1 MDNPLLNF
9 ETLPRFSAIEPQHV
23 VPAIESVLA
32 ANRDAIAR
40 LLETNDELTWDTLVQ
55 PLEDLADR
63 LARVWS
69 PVSHMNSV
77 VNSPALREAYN
88 TCLPLLSEYATELG
102 QNEALYQAYRSIAER
117 DDFMALHH
125 AQRKIV
131 ENALR
136 DFRLSGVALDR
147 ERKARY
153 KAIIQELSTLS
164 AKFEQNLLD
173 ATHAWSKLI
182 TERGLLGGLPESALA
197 QARQAAQR
205 KGEEGWL
212 FTLEFPSFNAVMSYA
227 DNRDLRREIYEAYV
241 TRASDTGPHAG
252 RWDNTPLMERILALR
267 HEEARLLGFSNFA
280 ERSLA
285 TKMASQTRQV
295 MDFLH
300 DLAQRTREHAHAELE
315 ELCTYARQQHGHD
328 EMEAWDVAY
337 FSEKLRQHRFTL
349 TQEEL
354 KPYFPED
361 KVLEG
366 LFAVV
371 RRLFGLEVR
380 RVEGV
385 DVWHEDVRF
394 YEIRDGRG
402 EARGSFYLDLYAR
415 ADKRGGAWMDE
426 CIVRRRTARGLQLPV
441 AYLTCNFTP
450 PLGDDPALLT
460 HDEVVTLFHE
470 FGHGLHHML
479 TQVDYAGVAGI
490 QGVAWD
496 AVELPSQF
504 MENWC
509 WEREAIG
516 LFSGHYQTGEPLPGD
531 KFDSLLA
538 MRNFQAGMK
547 MVRQLEFAIFDFRL
561 HLEYDPARGARI
573 HELLEEVRR
582 QVAVIHPP
590 PFNRFPHSFA
600 HIFAG
605 GYSAG
610 YYSYKWA
617 EVLSSDAFS
626 LFEEKGIFDAETG
639 MRFLQAILE
648 QGGSRDPLELFV
660 EFRGREPQ
668 IDALLRHSG
677 LAA

>member
-1 MDNPLLNF
+1 MDNPLLQ
-9 ETLPRFSAIEPQHV
+9 ESGLPQFSAIEPHHV
-23 VPAIESVLA
+23 VPAIEIILA
-32 ANRDAIAR
+32 DNRAAIAQII
-40 LLETNDELTWDTLVQ
+40 EQNHDYSWDTLVG

-63 LARVWS
+63 LARAWS

-77 VNSPALREAYN
+77 VNSPSLREAYN
-88 TCLPLLSEYATELG
+88 ACLPLLSAYSTELG
-102 QNEALYQAYRSIAER
+102 QNEALYRAYRAIAER
-117 DDFMALHH
+117 DDFQALDR

-136 DFRLSGVALDR
+136 DFRLSGIALDADQQ
-147 ERKARY
+147 ARY
-153 KAIIQELSTLS
+153 KAIIQELSTLT

-173 ATHAWSKLI
+173 ATHAWQKVI
-182 TERGLLGGLPESALA
+182 TGHERLAGLPGSALS

-212 FTLEFPSFNAVMSYA
+212 FSLEFPSYNAVMTYA
-227 DNRDLRREIYEAYV
+227 DDRALRREVYEAYV
-241 TRASDTGPHAG
+241 TRASDEGPHAG

-267 HEEARLLGFSNFA
+267 HEEARLLGFANYA

-285 TKMASQTRQV
+285 TKMASDTAQV
-295 MDFLH
+295 MGFLT
-300 DLAQRTREHAHAELE
+300 DLAARTHAHARAELE
-315 ELCTYARQQHGHD
+315 ELRAYARDQHGHGD
-328 EMEAWDVAY
+328 IEAWDIAY

-349 TQEEL
+349 SQEEL
-354 KPYFPED
+354 KPYFPAD
-361 KVLEG
+361 KVLAG

-371 RRLFGLEVR
+371 KRLFGLSVAQ
-380 RVEGV
+380 VEGV
-385 DVWHEDVRF
+385 DVWHEDVSF
-394 YEIRDGRG
+394 YEIRDARG
-402 EARGSFYLDLYAR
+402 EVRGSFYLDLYAR
-415 ADKRGGAWMDE
+415 PDKRGGAWMDE
-426 CIVRRRTARGLQLPV
+426 CVARRRTAQGLQLPV

-450 PLGDDPALLT
+450 PLGGDPALLT

-470 FGHGLHHML
+470 FGHGLHHLL

-509 WEREAIG
+509 WERDAIG
-516 LFSGHYQTGEPLPGD
+516 LFSAHYCTGEPLPQD

-538 MRNFQAGMK
+538 ARNFQAGMK

-561 HLEYDPARGARI
+561 HMEYDPARGARI
-573 HELLEEVRR
+573 DGILAEVRE

-590 PFNRFPHSFA
+590 SFNRFPHSFA
-600 HIFAG
+600 HIFSG

-626 LFEEKGIFDAETG
+626 LFEEKGVFDAATG
-639 MRFLQAILE
+639 LRFLHAILE
-648 QGGSRDPLELFV
+648 QGGSRDPLELFI